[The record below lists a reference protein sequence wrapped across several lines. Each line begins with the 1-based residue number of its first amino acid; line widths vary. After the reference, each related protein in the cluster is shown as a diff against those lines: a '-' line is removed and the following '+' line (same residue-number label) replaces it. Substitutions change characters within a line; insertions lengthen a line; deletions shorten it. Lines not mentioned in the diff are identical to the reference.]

1 MDKELDI
8 IEIKI
13 LGDLVGDELE
23 RMYKNRVKN
32 NSEAQREFDLRT
44 LLHKLRAIEGNR
56 KWKNINYMM
65 FLTAGAKR
73 F

>member
-56 KWKNINYMM
+56 K
-65 FLTAGAKR
+65 
-73 F
+73 